1 MVIPSFSRRPSS
13 ALSDNDLIGR
23 STSSPIIR
31 PTTDQ
36 LETPTIRLT
45 WHPPLDIGGTPLTE
59 YVIER
64 RDGSPSSLS
73 RDWVPVLT
81 VPGTLTKAV
90 VPIPRVSDQKPTS
103 YWYRVRAVN
112 LMGISSPLETT
123 HPVYAE
129 DMIPSLPS
137 PRTGYQPRL
146 PDAPRGP
153 LRSQLLSSDRGVRL
167 DWRLPLIDDQREEER
182 AARPISYVIEATQA
196 DIPGAPWI
204 EVGRVLGSETSVD
217 VPLPPT
223 SRFRFE
229 PTSTDEVVPSRPM
242 GALLYRV
249 RSENEFGLSAP
260 LVTRVEPDFY
270 PSIRREWRSK
280 IPGLAPGCLET
291 HILPEQYP
299 GHGPRIELRWPSLLT
314 RPEPELG
321 RYEPTRCWTSDV
333 SYLIEARQI
342 GDFGWQPIAT
352 LPIGQEYFTY
362 RPASTRELYSQR
374 PRSAVDY
381 GRHRVESSRPE
392 IPSTVEAYQF
402 RVAPGTQLETGDY
415 LESDVVS
422 WIPSYPGLRPI
433 LPIAP
438 KLQTMVGQSPLAM
451 QTPSPRVEVPSIRPP
466 DRFQLVDVLPPEP
479 DENSETG
486 GTAFLRWYPPSGMSS
501 TLRSA
506 ADFVLEAW
514 QPERQAWWSVGRY
527 SAAISAETVPGRY
540 DVRLSGLPVDRFH
553 YFRVLTEMPEGR
565 SEPTF
570 LPQPVFIPLPE
581 FERRSKFGVFCLI
594 IIL

>member
-1 MVIPSFSRRPSS
+1 MISSFSRRPSS
-13 ALSDNDLIGR
+13 ALSEIDLIGR
-23 STSSPIIR
+23 TISSPVIQ
-31 PTTDQ
+31 PKTDQ
-36 LETPTIRLT
+36 LETPIIRLT
-45 WHPPLDIGGTPLTE
+45 WHPPLDIGGTPITE

-64 RDGSPSSLS
+64 RAGPQSGPS

-90 VPIPRVSDQKPTS
+90 VPMPGVSDQKPTPYS
-103 YWYRVRAVN
+103 YRVRAVN
-112 LMGISSPLETT
+112 VMGISSPLETT
-123 HPVYAE
+123 YPVYAE
-129 DMIPSLPS
+129 DMMPSWPS
-137 PRTGYQPRL
+137 SRTGYQPRL

-153 LRSQLLSSDRGVRL
+153 LRSQLLPSDRGVRL

-196 DIPGAPWI
+196 DIPDAPWI
-204 EVGRVLGSETSVD
+204 EVGRVPGSETSVD

-223 SRFRFE
+223 SRFLFE
-229 PTSTDEVVPSRPM
+229 PTSMDEIISSRPM
-242 GALLYRV
+242 EALLYRV

-260 LVTRVEPDFY
+260 LVTRVEPDLY
-270 PSIRREWRSK
+270 PSIRHERRSK
-280 IPGLAPGCLET
+280 IPGLAPGYLET
-291 HILPEQYP
+291 RILPEQYP
-299 GHGPRIELRWPSLLT
+299 GHGQRIELRWPSVLT
-314 RPEPELG
+314 RAEPELG
-321 RYEPTRCWTSDV
+321 LCEPSRRWTSDV

-352 LPIGQEYFTY
+352 LPIGQEYFIY
-362 RPASTRELYSQR
+362 RPASTRELYGQR
-374 PRSAVDY
+374 PRSAMDY
-381 GRHRVESSRPE
+381 GQHRVEPPRPQ
-392 IPSTVEAYQF
+392 IPSAVEAYQF

-415 LESDVVS
+415 LESDVIS

-433 LPIAP
+433 LPMAP
-438 KLQTMVGQSPLAM
+438 KHQTMVGQSPSSM

-466 DRFQLVDVLPPEP
+466 ERFQLVDVIPPKP
-479 DENSETG
+479 DERLETG
-486 GTAFLRWYPPSGMSS
+486 GTAVLRWHPPSGMSS

-506 ADFVLEAW
+506 ADFVIEAW
-514 QPERQAWWSVGRY
+514 QPERQTWWSVGRY

-565 SEPTF
+565 SEPTL

-581 FERRSKFGVFCLI
+581 FERRSKFSVFLLI
-594 IIL
+594 SIL